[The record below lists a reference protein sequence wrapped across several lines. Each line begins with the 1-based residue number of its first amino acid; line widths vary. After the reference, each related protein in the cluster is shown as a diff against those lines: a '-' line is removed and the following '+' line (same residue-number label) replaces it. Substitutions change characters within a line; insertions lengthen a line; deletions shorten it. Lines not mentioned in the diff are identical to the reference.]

1 MSGYVYERLELEMSS
16 SCSSN
21 VAALQK
27 QMEGL
32 SDVEIESSQN
42 ISDLLADI
50 STSPSV
56 PTSPP
61 DDNSVSSLSEN
72 GASVEVTP
80 ESKCK
85 KGRSLLSSS
94 AAGSFGLVS
103 PGSSSDIG
111 GESDTK
117 VFLAAF
123 NSKYN
128 VNVSTLFDVLDVV
141 EDIIGK
147 SKAAAKE
154 ESKIVIDDSKVR
166 ELKVANVKIQ
176 SEKEA
181 LSRELAV
188 SQTQIGSLENQI
200 VILKNENKAL
210 SDNLNALQKE
220 NNGLRQTL
228 ESMNQMME
236 AQMNE
241 MCELGDQR
249 SQLIDLSRRQG
260 IVIEELE
267 KLSKTQSVPAPKPK
281 NETNLAKKQST
292 DDADEMYSLMSS
304 IVNEIT
310 NSQTEEFAERICAIR
325 DGSKKPVKDRIMDM
339 VSSVISRL
347 ADCEAKMEAMS
358 ASDKEASDQV
368 EHYKQKAREILGF
381 LEEELAFLQALT
393 HSSDIQAAVFR
404 AKQAPDASILSE
416 ESKTELIRKCA
427 LIGRF
432 IEENLS
438 EVTSER
444 IDEKVPLTAN
454 IQPTHIF
461 ELMQSSSFE
470 EKLTN
475 LSHLID
481 DNASLTLREVFD
493 LLTAQVFINDL
504 LKDHATDLHMR
515 IAHCGHEIGSL
526 KQEIEDT
533 GDDLE
538 QIEAMKKLV
547 RHFRRR
553 ESKLRKY
560 LSNYIEVSDQAA
572 PVDMV
577 EVLIQKINDRI
588 EKYHSDAVQSRKG
601 QEAQNGQS
609 SSSTRRNES
618 ASSRKGEE
626 QRKTE
631 SSQSRKAEMVV
642 DDEDEYPSSRKS
654 SSHSSRR
661 SSRSEKNRS
670 EESRHSGKSG
680 PRLSR
685 LDEVEE
691 ELQRKDEE
699 IESLKQ
705 ELVKVQEKN
714 EENERNR
721 QIETEK
727 HTKELQCQL
736 DAIKDKL
743 HDVVKQSE
751 DQRQECLALKE
762 ELASKVD
769 EIETLNKSTETMKE
783 SHQQEVTE
791 LNQKIT
797 SSQAQIETMTKQI
810 SEFETV
816 LTNVKKQ
823 RQNLGNQIE
832 RLKNANTRLQ
842 ESLDCQSAKIRDEFN
857 AEIVR
862 LAEEKEQV
870 CREKEALTSEI
881 RILTAKN
888 QQLSSENSSLN
899 ITKKSAE
906 LKLRGY
912 QERLD
917 SEKKNMQ
924 AKLTAHIAA
933 TQATQSKQVSEL
945 NEELEMALNE
955 LSGLIPDGV
964 EAGDLRTMVSTV
976 EEEFEKM
983 RTAQYSYVELLEDV
997 NEVQRMLGIATT
1009 EKIAPIIRDI
1019 VNRKA
1024 TNDKFTNESEQRKRQ
1039 EASELDK
1046 LRKEVKKA
1054 EGQSGALIQWERWAK
1069 RVYRVVHEAE
1079 AVNLSNDQLRMTLE
1093 EALLASVS
1101 HKDVYMRID
1110 SLRNQKAI
1118 LMKYDKRVLL
1128 TRQSPKAAFRPVIA
1142 LCMFTRRVQ
1151 KIAGCLPMSLS
1162 SRASE
1167 SAASTARSKWS
1178 DDQITPKR
1186 HRSSSSHSSS
1196 SSKRSKSVSKKSD
1209 KSPLKPLIPLRI

>member
-1 MSGYVYERLELEMSS
+1 MSS

-27 QMEGL
+27 QMDGL

-42 ISDLLADI
+42 ISDLLTDI

-72 GASVEVTP
+72 GASVEATP
-80 ESKCK
+80 ESKYK

-111 GESDTK
+111 GESDTR

-128 VNVSTLFDVLDVV
+128 VNVSTLFDVLDVI
-141 EDIIGK
+141 EEIIGK

-200 VILKNENKAL
+200 AILKNENKAL

-267 KLSKTQSVPAPKPK
+267 KLSKTPSAPAQKPK
-281 NETNLAKKQST
+281 IDHSLPKKPST
-292 DDADEMYSLMSS
+292 DDGDEMYSLMSS
-304 IVNEIT
+304 IVNAIT

-325 DGSKKPVKDRIMDM
+325 DGSKKSVKDRIMDI

-347 ADCEAKMEAMS
+347 ADCEVKMEAMS

-368 EHYKQKAREILGF
+368 EYYKQKAREILGF
-381 LEEELAFLQALT
+381 LEEELAFLQVLT

-432 IEENLS
+432 VEENLS
-438 EVTSER
+438 EVTAER
-444 IDEKVPLTAN
+444 IDEKIPLTAN
-454 IQPTHIF
+454 IDPTHIF

-475 LSHLID
+475 LSHLVD
-481 DNASLTLREVFD
+481 DDSSLTLREIFD

-526 KQEIEDT
+526 KQEIEDR

-572 PVDMV
+572 PVEMV

-588 EKYHSDAVQSRKG
+588 EKYHSDAVQARKG
-601 QEAQNGQS
+601 QDAPSQNGQS

-618 ASSRKGEE
+618 ASSRKSEE
-626 QRKTE
+626 QR
-631 SSQSRKAEMVV
+631 SSQSRKAEMV
-642 DDEDEYPSSRKS
+642 DDDEYPSSRKS

-661 SSRSEKNRS
+661 SSRSEKIRS

-680 PRLSR
+680 PRLNR

-699 IESLKQ
+699 IESLKE

-721 QIETEK
+721 RIETEK

-762 ELASKVD
+762 ELASKVE
-769 EIETLNKSTETMKE
+769 EIETLNKNTETMKE
-783 SHQQEVTE
+783 NHQQEVTE
-791 LNQKIT
+791 LNQKVS

-842 ESLDCQSAKIRDEFN
+842 ESLDCQSAKIKDEFN

-870 CREKEALTSEI
+870 CREKEGLMSEI

-997 NEVQRMLGIATT
+997 NEAQRMLGIATT
-1009 EKIAPIIRDI
+1009 EKIAPAVRDL
-1019 VNRKA
+1019 VNRRA
-1024 TNDKFTNESEQRKRQ
+1024 TNDKFANESEQRKRQ

-1101 HKDVYMRID
+1101 HKDVYLRLD
-1110 SLRNQKAI
+1110 SLRSQKAI

-1162 SRASE
+1162 SRTSE

-1178 DDQITPKR
+1178 DDQVTPKR